1 MPQPLQPLPQLQELP
16 HPHFPEQQDIFGSSL
31 RLDDRRWR
39 WKLGSASWLLA
50 GLRNYGNATMAIYR
64 PEEEEEI
71 GRSR

>member
-39 WKLGSASWLLA
+39 WRALIGFLVACWL
-50 GLRNYGNATMAIYR
+50 
-64 PEEEEEI
+64 EEQWQ
-71 GRSR
+71 RSHGYL